1 MKKQMNEKEIRNIGD
16 ITSADNE
23 SRKVEG
29 YALVF
34 NTESEDLG
42 FYETISPEAISE
54 ETIRKS
60 DVMCL
65 LDHAKDRGILARSR
79 YGKGSL
85 RLSVDEKGLKYEFDA
100 PHTSLG
106 DELLE
111 MLRRNDINQSS
122 FAFSV
127 ATDGDKWEKRD
138 NKYYRTITKIEKL
151 FDVSPVYTP
160 AYTSTSVGCRNFDDF
175 KKKIEYIE
183 QLEKE
188 IQDLNFEI
196 K

>member
-1 MKKQMNEKEIRNIGD
+1 MKKQNEKEIRNIGD
-16 ITSADNE
+16 ITSTDNE

-42 FYETISPEAISE
+42 FYETISPEAITE

-65 LDHAKDRGILARSR
+65 LDHSKNRGILARSR

-85 RLSVDEKGLKYEFDA
+85 KLSIDAKGLKYEFDA
-100 PHTSLG
+100 PKTALG

-111 MLRRNDINQSS
+111 MLRRGDINQSS

-138 NKYYRTITKIEKL
+138 NKYYRTITKIERL

-160 AYTSTSVGCRNFDDF
+160 AYTSTSVGCRNFDGF

>member
-1 MKKQMNEKEIRNIGD
+1 MKKQNEKEIRNIGD
-16 ITSADNE
+16 ITSANNE

-42 FYETISPEAISE
+42 FYETISPEAITE

-65 LDHAKDRGILARSR
+65 LDHSKNRGILARSR

-85 RLSVDEKGLKYEFDA
+85 KLSIDEKGLKYEFDA
-100 PHTSLG
+100 PKTSLG

-111 MLRRNDINQSS
+111 MIRRGDINQSS

-127 ATDGDKWEKRD
+127 AEGGDKWEKRD
-138 NKYYRTITKIEKL
+138 NKYYRTITKIERL
-151 FDVSPVYTP
+151 FDVSAVYTP

>member
-16 ITSADNE
+16 ITSANNE

-42 FYETISPEAISE
+42 FYETISPEAITE

-65 LDHAKDRGILARSR
+65 LDHTKDRGILARSR

-85 RLSVDEKGLKYEFDA
+85 KLSIDEKGLKYEFDA
-100 PHTSLG
+100 PRTSLG

-111 MLRRNDINQSS
+111 MLRRGDINQSS
-122 FAFSV
+122 FAFTV
-127 ATDGDKWEKRD
+127 ASGGDKWEKKD
-138 NKYYRTITKIEKL
+138 GKYFRTITKIERL
-151 FDVSPVYTP
+151 YDVSPVYTP
-160 AYTSTSVGCRNFDDF
+160 AYSSTSVGCRNFDDF

>member
-16 ITSADNE
+16 ITSANNE

-42 FYETISPEAISE
+42 FYETISPEAITE

-65 LDHAKDRGILARSR
+65 LDHAQNRGILARSR

-85 RLSVDEKGLKYEFDA
+85 KLSIDEKGLKYEFDA
-100 PHTSLG
+100 PKTALG

-111 MLRRNDINQSS
+111 MLRRGDINQSS

-138 NKYYRTITKIEKL
+138 NKYYRTITKIERL
-151 FDVSPVYTP
+151 YDVSPVYQP
-160 AYTSTSVGCRNFDDF
+160 AYLSTTVGCRNFDDF
-175 KKKIEYIE
+175 KKKI
-183 QLEKE
+183 
-188 IQDLNFEI
+188 
-196 K
+196 

>member
-65 LDHAKDRGILARSR
+65 LDHAKNRGILARSR

-100 PHTSLG
+100 PRTSLG

-111 MLRRNDINQSS
+111 MLRRGDINQSS

-138 NKYYRTITKIEKL
+138 NKYYRTITKIERL

-183 QLEKE
+183 QLENE
-188 IQDLNFEI
+188 IQGLNFEI

>member
-1 MKKQMNEKEIRNIGD
+1 MKKQNEKEIRNIGD

-42 FYETISPEAISE
+42 FYETISTEAITE
-54 ETIRKS
+54 ETIKKS

-65 LDHAKDRGILARSR
+65 LDHSKNRGILARSR

-85 RLSVDEKGLKYEFDA
+85 KLSIDEKGLKYEFDA
-100 PHTSLG
+100 PKTALG

-111 MLRRNDINQSS
+111 MLRRGDINQSS

-127 ATDGDKWEKRD
+127 AEGGDKWEKRD
-138 NKYYRTITKIEKL
+138 NKYHRTITKIERL
-151 FDVSPVYTP
+151 YDVSPVYQP
-160 AYTSTSVGCRNFDDF
+160 AYLSTTVGCRNFDDF

>member
-1 MKKQMNEKEIRNIGD
+1 MKKQNEKEIRNIGD
-16 ITSADNE
+16 ITSANNE

-42 FYETISPEAISE
+42 FYETISPEAITE

-65 LDHAKDRGILARSR
+65 LDHSKNRGILARSR

-85 RLSVDEKGLKYEFDA
+85 KLSIDEKGLKYEFDA
-100 PHTSLG
+100 PKTSLG

-111 MLRRNDINQSS
+111 MLRRGDINQSS
-122 FAFSV
+122 FSFSV
-127 ATDGDKWEKRD
+127 AEGGDKWEKRD
-138 NKYYRTITKIEKL
+138 NKYYRTITKIERL

-183 QLEKE
+183 QLEKV

>member
-1 MKKQMNEKEIRNIGD
+1 MKIKSEKEIRNVGNIS
-16 ITSADNE
+16 TLEE

-34 NTESEDLG
+34 NSQSEDLG
-42 FYETISPEAISE
+42 FYETISPEAITE

-65 LDHAKDRGILARSR
+65 LDHDKNRGILARSR

-85 RLSVDEKGLKYEFDA
+85 KLSVDDKGLKYEFDA

-111 MLRRNDINQSS
+111 MLRRGDINQSS
-122 FAFSV
+122 FAFSI
-127 ATDGDKWEKRD
+127 AEGGDRWEKKD
-138 NKYYRTITKIEKL
+138 NNYYRTITKIERL
-151 FDVSPVYTP
+151 YDVSPVYTP
-160 AYTSTSVGCRNFDDF
+160 AYSSTSVGCRNFDDF
-175 KKKIEYIE
+175 KSKIEYIE
-183 QLEKE
+183 KLEKE
-188 IQDLNFEI
+188 LEENNFDI
-196 K
+196 I

>member
-65 LDHAKDRGILARSR
+65 LDHAKNRGILARSR

-100 PHTSLG
+100 PRTSLG

-111 MLRRNDINQSS
+111 MLRRGDINQSS

-127 ATDGDKWEKRD
+127 AEGGDKWEKRD
-138 NKYYRTITKIEKL
+138 NKYYRTITKIERL

-183 QLEKE
+183 QLENE
-188 IQDLNFEI
+188 IQGLNFEI

>member
-1 MKKQMNEKEIRNIGD
+1 MKKQNEKEIRNIGD
-16 ITSADNE
+16 ITSANNE

-42 FYETISPEAISE
+42 FYETISQSAINE

-65 LDHAKDRGILARSR
+65 LDHSKNRGILARSR

-85 RLSVDEKGLKYEFDA
+85 KLSIDEKGLKYEFDA
-100 PHTSLG
+100 PRTSLG

-111 MLRRNDINQSS
+111 MLRRGDINQSS

-138 NKYYRTITKIEKL
+138 NKYYRTITKIERL

>member
-1 MKKQMNEKEIRNIGD
+1 MKIKSEKEIRNVGNIS
-16 ITSADNE
+16 TSDE

-34 NTESEDLG
+34 NSQSEDLG
-42 FYETISPEAISE
+42 FYETISTEAITE

-65 LDHAKDRGILARSR
+65 LDHDKNRGVLARSR

-85 RLSVDEKGLKYEFDA
+85 KLSVDDKGLKYEFDA

-111 MLRRNDINQSS
+111 MLRRGDIN
-122 FAFSV
+122 
-127 ATDGDKWEKRD
+127 
-138 NKYYRTITKIEKL
+138 
-151 FDVSPVYTP
+151 
-160 AYTSTSVGCRNFDDF
+160 
-175 KKKIEYIE
+175 
-183 QLEKE
+183 
-188 IQDLNFEI
+188 
-196 K
+196 